1 MSSGSGK
8 RIWLI
13 AGILGIV
20 SVAVVAFALHIR
32 DPGEAHGVHDHSDKP
47 VLTLN
52 DGKKW
57 ETDATL
63 RRGMARIAALVA
75 PLAAKMEGE
84 RLDPIEAARVADDVR
99 DEVNILISNCRLEPR
114 ADAALHV
121 LIGDMLAGA
130 DILSQPEPSI
140 EGVRTIS
147 EALDLYPRYFEDT
160 DPAPAESSL

>member
-1 MSSGSGK
+1 MSSGFGG
-8 RIWLI
+8 RTWLI
-13 AGILGIV
+13 AGILGIA
-20 SVAVVAFALHIR
+20 SAAVVGLALQSR
-32 DPGEAHGVHDHSDKP
+32 DRGEAHRAHDRPDKP
-47 VLTLN
+47 ALTLN

-75 PLAAKMEGE
+75 PLAAKREGE
-84 RLDPIEAARVADDVR
+84 RLDPIEAARVADGVR
-99 DEVNILISNCRLEPR
+99 DEVNILVSNCRLEPK

-140 EGVRTIS
+140 EGVRMIS
-147 EALDLYPRYFEDT
+147 EALDFYPRYFEDA
-160 DPAPAESSL
+160 DLAPAESSL

>member
-1 MSSGSGK
+1 MSSGFGG
-8 RIWLI
+8 RTWLI

-20 SVAVVAFALHIR
+20 SAAVVALALHSR
-32 DPGEAHGVHDHSDKP
+32 DTGEAHGAHDHSDNP
-47 VLTLN
+47 ALTLN

-75 PLAAKMEGE
+75 PLAAKREGE
-84 RLDPIEAARVADDVR
+84 RLDPIEAARLADGVR
-99 DEVNILISNCRLEPR
+99 DEVNILVSNCRLEPR

-147 EALDLYPRYFEDT
+147 DALDLYPRYFEDT